1 MKTKRDRKNMPNPV
15 PMALKTG
22 GGRFF
27 EEAFWMGS
35 GRVGVGGRGGYSEER
50 KGRERR
56 ERRGKKGKRWIDV
69 RET

>member
-35 GRVGVGGRGGYSEER
+35 RRVGVGGRGGYSEER
-50 KGRERR
+50 NGRERR
-56 ERRGKKGKRWIDV
+56 EEGEE
-69 RET
+69 REKMD

>member
-35 GRVGVGGRGGYSEER
+35 GR
-50 KGRERR
+50 ERR

>member
-35 GRVGVGGRGGYSEER
+35 GRVGG
-50 KGRERR
+50 ERR
-56 ERRGKKGKRWIDV
+56 EEGEE
-69 RET
+69 REKMD